1 MPAAEIY
8 FKPGMFEEKF
18 MRSSGPGGQNVNKV
32 STAVQLRYYPV
43 FSGLPQYARERL
55 EKIAGDKLLKDGS
68 ILIISEEFRSQEKN
82 RQAARAKM
90 LKMIEQALRQ
100 PKKRKPTKPTKASKE
115 RRLEGK
121 RIDSAKKQMRR
132 STEYNGEE

>member
-1 MPAAEIY
+1 MGSADMY

-18 MRSSGPGGQNVNKV
+18 IRSGGPGGQNVNKV

-43 FSGLPQYARERL
+43 FSGLPAYARERL

-68 ILIISEEFRSQEKN
+68 ILIVSEEHRSQEKN
-82 RQAARAKM
+82 RQAARARM
-90 LKMIEQALRQ
+90 LKMIGQALRQ
-100 PKKRKPTKPTKASKE
+100 PRKRHPTKPTKASKE
-115 RRLEGK
+115 RRLASK

-132 STEYNGEE
+132 SGINIGND